1 MHFRYHLLM
10 AAFDKRK
17 AKQKQSTV
25 FIQVVLIHF
34 IKVEQ
39 IHSLKYYD
47 HLMIKT

>member
-1 MHFRYHLLM
+1 M

-34 IKVEQ
+34 IKVER

>member
-1 MHFRYHLLM
+1 M

-34 IKVEQ
+34 IKVER
-39 IHSLKYYD
+39 ILEVLRLSYD
-47 HLMIKT
+47 KNINWYPYSI